1 MLNIQLLIAKAMKK
15 ELYVNDNI
23 LNLAG
28 RNVLNEL
35 KTKFVDVKGE
45 ITNEVQ
51 FKLLQKMKKDRENMI
66 SVYSEAFEKTKSEN
80 AKTNLT
86 NAENELIVV
95 NDFLKELEKEMPKK
109 MSEAET
115 KAFIENILATESM
128 NKGML
133 MKTLKG
139 NANIEMAI
147 AAKIVNQME
156 IK

>member
-1 MLNIQLLIAKAMKK
+1 MLNIQMLITKAMKK
-15 ELYVNDNI
+15 ELYIDNI

-51 FKLLQKMKKDRENMI
+51 FKLLQKMKKDRENMV

-133 MKTLKG
+133 MKTLKS

-147 AAKIVNQME
+147 AAKIVNQMG

>member
-1 MLNIQLLIAKAMKK
+1 MLNIQMLIAKAMKK
-15 ELYVNDNI
+15 ELYDNDI

-51 FKLLQKMKKDRENMI
+51 FKLLQKMKKDRENMV

-133 MKTLKG
+133 MKTLKS

>member
-1 MLNIQLLIAKAMKK
+1 MLNIQMLITKAMKK
-15 ELYVNDNI
+15 ELYIDNI

-51 FKLLQKMKKDRENMI
+51 FKLLQKMKKDRENMV

-95 NDFLKELEKEMPKK
+95 NEFLKELEKEMPKK
-109 MSEAET
+109 MSETET

-133 MKTLKG
+133 MKTLKN

-147 AAKIVNQME
+147 AAKIVNQMG

>member
-1 MLNIQLLIAKAMKK
+1 MLIAKAMKK
-15 ELYVNDNI
+15 ELYDNDI

-66 SVYSEAFEKTKSEN
+66 SVYSDAFEKTKSEN

-86 NAENELIVV
+86 NAENELIAV

-133 MKTLKG
+133 MKTLKS

-147 AAKIVNQME
+147 AAKIVNQMG

>member
-1 MLNIQLLIAKAMKK
+1 MLNIQMLIAKAMKK
-15 ELYVNDNI
+15 ELYNNDI

-35 KTKFVDVKGE
+35 KTKFVDVKGQ

-80 AKTNLT
+80 AKINLT

-115 KAFIENILATESM
+115 KAFIENIIATESM

-133 MKTLKG
+133 MKTLKS

-147 AAKIVNQME
+147 AAKIVNKMG

>member
-1 MLNIQLLIAKAMKK
+1 MLNTQMLIAKAMKK
-15 ELYVNDNI
+15 ELYIDNI
-23 LNLAG
+23 LNLAS

-51 FKLLQKMKKDRENMI
+51 FKLLQKMKKDRENMV

-86 NAENELIVV
+86 NAENELVVV

-133 MKTLKG
+133 MKTLKS

-147 AAKIVNQME
+147 AAKIVSQMG

>member
-1 MLNIQLLIAKAMKK
+1 MLNIQMLIAKAMKK
-15 ELYVNDNI
+15 ELYDNDI

-35 KTKFVDVKGE
+35 KTKFVDVNGE

-133 MKTLKG
+133 MKTLKS

-147 AAKIVNQME
+147 AAKIVNQMG

>member
-1 MLNIQLLIAKAMKK
+1 
-15 ELYVNDNI
+15 
-23 LNLAG
+23 
-28 RNVLNEL
+28 
-35 KTKFVDVKGE
+35 
-45 ITNEVQ
+45 
-51 FKLLQKMKKDRENMI
+51 MKKDRENMV

-115 KAFIENILATESM
+115 KTFIENILATESM

-133 MKTLKG
+133 MKTLKS
-139 NANIEMAI
+139 NANIEMSI
-147 AAKIVNQME
+147 AAKIVNQMG

>member
-1 MLNIQLLIAKAMKK
+1 MLNIQMLITKAMKK
-15 ELYVNDNI
+15 ELYDNDI

-128 NKGML
+128 NKGLL
-133 MKTLKG
+133 MKTLKS

-147 AAKIVNQME
+147 AAKIVNQMG

>member
-1 MLNIQLLIAKAMKK
+1 MLNIQMLIAKAMKK
-15 ELYVNDNI
+15 ELYDNNI

-35 KTKFVDVKGE
+35 KTKFVDVRGE

-51 FKLLQKMKKDRENMI
+51 FKLLQKMKKDRENMV

-133 MKTLKG
+133 MKTLKS

-147 AAKIVNQME
+147 AAKIVNQ
-156 IK
+156 IGLK

>member
-1 MLNIQLLIAKAMKK
+1 MLNIQMLIAKAMKK
-15 ELYVNDNI
+15 ELYDNNI

-51 FKLLQKMKKDRENMI
+51 FKLLQKMKKDRENMV

-133 MKTLKG
+133 MKTLKS

-147 AAKIVNQME
+147 AAKIVNQ
-156 IK
+156 IGLK

>member
-1 MLNIQLLIAKAMKK
+1 MLNTQMLIAKAMKK
-15 ELYVNDNI
+15 ELYIDNI
-23 LNLAG
+23 LNLAS

-51 FKLLQKMKKDRENMI
+51 FKLLQKMKKDRENMV

-86 NAENELIVV
+86 NAENELTVV

-133 MKTLKG
+133 MKTLKS

-147 AAKIVNQME
+147 AAKIVSQMG

>member
-1 MLNIQLLIAKAMKK
+1 MLNIQMLIAKAMKK
-15 ELYVNDNI
+15 ELYDNDI

-128 NKGML
+128 NKGLL
-133 MKTLKG
+133 MKTLKS

-147 AAKIVNQME
+147 AAKIVNQMG

>member
-1 MLNIQLLIAKAMKK
+1 MLNIQMLIAKAMKK
-15 ELYVNDNI
+15 ELYDNDI

-86 NAENELIVV
+86 NAENELIIV
-95 NDFLKELEKEMPKK
+95 NDFLNELEKEMPKK

-115 KAFIENILATESM
+115 KVFIENILATESM

-133 MKTLKG
+133 MKTLKS

-147 AAKIVNQME
+147 AAKIVNQMG

>member
-1 MLNIQLLIAKAMKK
+1 MLNIQMLIAKAMKK
-15 ELYVNDNI
+15 ELYDNDI

-35 KTKFVDVKGE
+35 KTKFVDVKGD

-128 NKGML
+128 NKGLL
-133 MKTLKG
+133 MKTLKS

-147 AAKIVNQME
+147 AAKIVNQMG

>member
-1 MLNIQLLIAKAMKK
+1 MKK
-15 ELYVNDNI
+15 ELYNNNDI

-51 FKLLQKMKKDRENMI
+51 FKLLQKMKKDRENMV

-109 MSEAET
+109 MSETET
-115 KAFIENILATESM
+115 KAFIENIFATESM

-133 MKTLKG
+133 MKTLKN

-147 AAKIVNQME
+147 AAKIVNQMG

>member
-1 MLNIQLLIAKAMKK
+1 MLNIQMLITKAMKK
-15 ELYVNDNI
+15 ELYNNDI

-35 KTKFVDVKGE
+35 KTKFVDVNGE

-51 FKLLQKMKKDRENMI
+51 FKLLQKMKKDREGMV

-115 KAFIENILATESM
+115 KTFIENILATESM

-133 MKTLKG
+133 MKTLKS

-147 AAKIVNQME
+147 AAKIVNQMG

>member
-1 MLNIQLLIAKAMKK
+1 MLNIQMLIAKAMKK
-15 ELYVNDNI
+15 ELYIDNI

-51 FKLLQKMKKDRENMI
+51 FKLLQKMKKDRENMV

-133 MKTLKG
+133 MKTLKS

-147 AAKIVNQME
+147 AAKIVNQ
-156 IK
+156 IGLK

>member
-1 MLNIQLLIAKAMKK
+1 MLNTQMLIAKAMKK
-15 ELYVNDNI
+15 ELYIDNI
-23 LNLAG
+23 LNLAS

-51 FKLLQKMKKDRENMI
+51 FKLLQKMKKDRENMV

-86 NAENELIVV
+86 NAENELTVV

-115 KAFIENILATESM
+115 KAFIESILATESM

-133 MKTLKG
+133 MKTLKS

-147 AAKIVNQME
+147 AAKIVNQLG